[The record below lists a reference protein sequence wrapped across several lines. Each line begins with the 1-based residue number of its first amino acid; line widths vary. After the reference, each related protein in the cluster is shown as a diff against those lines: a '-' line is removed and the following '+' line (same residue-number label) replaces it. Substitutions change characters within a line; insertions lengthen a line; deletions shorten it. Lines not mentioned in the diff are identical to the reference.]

1 MGKNG
6 VEALDPTVA
15 GVPLSDLAAVNE
27 VAPGP
32 RSKRSAILDTAV
44 TKFGADGFEATKW
57 STIADEV
64 GIGQTAL
71 YHYFESKAHCLLTI
85 IRLELAQ
92 SYQRFC
98 KASQG
103 RRSRLEELEAVLESV
118 FDVSQKAII
127 QTRIVMANTDV
138 LAAPRNSER
147 EETERLA
154 CLELTREIENA
165 WVQLFRLHYE
175 ETGSGQDPVLTA
187 RAVLGLFNS
196 LWRWYRPGGPMSLTN
211 VSGFYRAAARRI
223 ID

>member
-1 MGKNG
+1 MGDNG
-6 VEALDPTVA
+6 ATVLDPIVA
-15 GVPLSDLAAVNE
+15 GVALSHLAAVNE

-44 TKFGADGFEATKW
+44 AKFGADGFEATKW

-98 KASQG
+98 RSSQAG
-103 RRSRLEELEAVLESV
+103 STTGEEIEAVLESV
-118 FDVSQKAII
+118 FDVSTKAII
-127 QTRIVMANTDV
+127 QTRIVMANSDV

-165 WVQLFRLHYE
+165 WVQLFRRHYE
-175 ETGSGQDPVLTA
+175 ETGSDHDPVLVA

-196 LWRWYRPGGPMSLTN
+196 VWRWYRPDGPLSLKN
-211 VSGFYRAAARRI
+211 VSAFYRESARRI

>member
-32 RSKRSAILDTAV
+32 RSKRGAILDTAV

-103 RRSRLEELEAVLESV
+103 QTSTSEELEAVLESV

-138 LAAPRNSER
+138 LAAPRNSQR

-165 WVQLFRLHYE
+165 WVQLFRWHYE
-175 ETGSGQDPVLTA
+175 ETGSGQDPVLVA

-196 LWRWYRPGGPMSLTN
+196 VWRWYRPGGPMSLTK
-211 VSGFYRAAARRI
+211 VSAFYRAAARRI